1 MNDVSPKEPCL
12 DPQTR
17 RLSRFY
23 KPLVLLYT
31 LERTRGERTCPTM
44 PPCEDLAHLPLTD
57 LRRMFLDAL
66 AYMCDYDE
74 GGESVTALGLEFTPE
89 RCIFG

>member
-31 LERTRGERTCPTM
+31 LGRTRGERTCPTM
-44 PPCEDLAHLPLTD
+44 PPREDLAHLPLTESIQPYE
-57 LRRMFLDAL
+57 RAL
-66 AYMCDYDE
+66 APR
-74 GGESVTALGLEFTPE
+74 GKGFVLVL
-89 RCIFG
+89 